1 MTKKRSALIFIVP
14 LLLGIGTYAVVEG
27 LPGPGTDAEV
37 AAAQDAQ
44 AAWMRQRSLDLIA
57 QRGWNGV
64 RKPSDA
70 PGSPMDL
77 PMLAGGGASLIAAL
91 GLAIFAARRF

>member
-14 LLLGIGTYAVVEG
+14 LLLGFGIYAVVDG

-64 RKPSDA
+64 PKPPDA
-70 PGSPMDL
+70 TGTALDL
-77 PMLAGGGASLIAAL
+77 PILAGGGAALIAAL
-91 GLAIFAARRF
+91 GLVIVASRRF